1 MSSNFLIAEN
11 APANVGDDSQSD
23 VVDPRCEMTS
33 PFQS

>member
-23 VVDPRCEMTS
+23 VVDHRVA
-33 PFQS
+33 Q